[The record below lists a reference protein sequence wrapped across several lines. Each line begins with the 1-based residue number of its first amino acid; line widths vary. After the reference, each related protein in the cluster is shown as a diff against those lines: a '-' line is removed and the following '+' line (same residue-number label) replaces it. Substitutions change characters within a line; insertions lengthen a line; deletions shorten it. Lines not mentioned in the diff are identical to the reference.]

1 MKSMMSLVLM
11 SCLVAWAMPGK
22 LLGQRYSWK
31 QSDSTCAL
39 LDDGRVVWQLNFSK
53 TQDKPFFHPL
63 RVLGNDITMERPADH
78 GHHRG
83 LWFAWRDINKVNYW
97 EEVSHTGVSE
107 GRSKVAKAEVKLA
120 ADFSAKIIIDLE
132 YSPDGKTPLLNE
144 HRVLGI
150 SRPDASGSYY
160 IDWQMHFKARQEPLL
175 FDCVPTLKRNGVAY
189 GGYAG
194 LGYRGSGSLANPVFT
209 ASNGW
214 TNDKD
219 LTGYGESADWMDM
232 TAEMDN
238 SGAKPG
244 GITLFDHPRNPRYR
258 TPWYIW
264 YAAGK
269 HTFFMPAILYN
280 EPLELAA
287 GKRMDLKYRVF
298 VHSGKPDMKQLNDIF
313 KDFSNR

>member
-1 MKSMMSLVLM
+1 MKSMLSLVLM
-11 SCLVAWAMPGK
+11 SCLIACGMPGRVI
-22 LLGQRYSWK
+22 GQHYSWK

-39 LDDGRVVWQLNFSK
+39 LDGTQVVWQLNFSK
-53 TQDKPFFHPL
+53 SQDKPFFHPL
-63 RVLGNDITMERPADH
+63 RVLGSDVTMERPADH

-97 EEVSHTGVSE
+97 EEVGHTGVSE
-107 GRSKVAKAEVKLA
+107 GRSKITKVDAKLA
-120 ADFSAKIIIDLE
+120 ADFSAKIVIDLAYGPE
-132 YSPDGKTPLLNE
+132 GKAPILNE
-144 HRVLGI
+144 HRTLSI

-160 IDWQMHFKARQEPLL
+160 IDWEMNFKARSVPLL

-194 LGYRGSGSLANPVFT
+194 LGYRGAGSLVNPVFT

-219 LTGYGESADWMDM
+219 LTGYGQGADWMDM
-232 TAEMDN
+232 TAGMDN
-238 SGAKPG
+238 SGSKQG
-244 GITLFDHPRNPRYR
+244 GITLFDHPKNSRYPS
-258 TPWYIW
+258 PWYIW

-287 GKRMDLKYRVF
+287 GKKMALKYRVF
-298 VHSGKPDMKQLNDIF
+298 VHSGKPDKKQLDGIF
-313 KDFSNR
+313 KAFSDR